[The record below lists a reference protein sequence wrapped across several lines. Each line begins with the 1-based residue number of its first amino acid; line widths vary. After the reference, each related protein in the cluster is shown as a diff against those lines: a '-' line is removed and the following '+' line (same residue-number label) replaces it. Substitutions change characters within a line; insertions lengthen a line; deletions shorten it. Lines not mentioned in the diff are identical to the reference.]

1 MPTTPPTTTAPP
13 TTTDAWRPSKR
24 QVVAAAQAFARVDN
38 IGWYRLTQA
47 QRDDYQIDAAAALFA
62 AHSIAPVSLNHD
74 GASLVCMTKEHA
86 DLYAELFAV
95 SESHEEFITKR
106 QAMTFEDVQR
116 VIVRRT
122 GILARLRALASPE
135 RTTP

>member
-13 TTTDAWRPSKR
+13 TTADAWKPSKR
-24 QVVAAAQAFARVDN
+24 QVVAAAQAFARVDD
-38 IGWYRLTQA
+38 IGWHRLTQA

-62 AHSIAPVSLNHD
+62 AHRIAPVSLNHD

-86 DLYAELFAV
+86 DAYAELFAACETIETAL
-95 SESHEEFITKR
+95 SKEIFPDLREAR
-106 QAMTFEDVQR
+106 D
-116 VIVRRT
+116 RRT
-122 GILARLRALASPE
+122 RYVAAIDRLRALASPE